1 MTAFDH
7 DFLKSRMIDQK
18 CKDSLNGN
26 TDPLSGKAKK
36 HQSNARDRFCA
47 GLTEGNACD
56 FFRAE
61 KSAGTEPSDNLKH
74 DSEYA
79 AEEDFSLLDCSE
91 STSFLTKKDKKKKD
105 KKKAKKRKKQSKKMF
120 ASLEENLCEKAP
132 RNANILSEA
141 YKLKQYV
148 ITYNNILY
156 VYDEVYGCYQPKGAS
171 EIASDIKDDLDED
184 LQLRIGNREYTE
196 AYEQLMI
203 SKDIACDSGF
213 FENRPFVNCLNGVV
227 DIRKGVLLEHSPD
240 FKFKHCIRAEYNSNA
255 ECPRFLEYADY
266 ITGGNKELKKLLRV
280 IMGYIFSH
288 YNNAK
293 LAVLIYGIPHTGK
306 SVLCNL
312 ISRMIG
318 EDYVTNI
325 DIAMLHR
332 QEYAA
337 SLANA
342 ILNVAPDLKNEP
354 LKDVGFFKSLVS
366 KDDIITARTLYAN
379 PTKIRCETKMLFS
392 SNHLISFSPEVG
404 TYDIEAVFNRLLFFP
419 FQNAP
424 IKDSENNKHL
434 SDELFAERDGIF
446 TWAMGGL
453 RYYVEHNENFPD
465 CALSAEMKARNVAQ
479 FCPEKIFFSEAIEYA
494 EGRFESSSSI
504 KMAFENFCM
513 DIGAKVKGNIHAYL
527 EEHEHLPKSKKRIDG
542 KGYLCSN
549 GNPIY
554 VYEGIRLKKDY
565 RSAE

>member
-1 MTAFDH
+1 MKEFDH

-18 CKDSLNGN
+18 CRDSLNGN
-26 TDPLSGKAKK
+26 TDPFSGKAKK
-36 HQSNARDRFCA
+36 YQDKARDHFRA
-47 GLTEGNACD
+47 GLTEVNACD
-56 FFRAE
+56 FFR
-61 KSAGTEPSDNLKH
+61 TEEIANTEYRDNHKH
-74 DSEYA
+74 ACGYP
-79 AEEDFSLLDCSE
+79 EEDDDCSFLYPQD
-91 STSFLTKKDKKKKD
+91 SPSFLTKKDKKKKD
-105 KKKAKKRKKQSKKMF
+105 GKKAKKRKKKSKKMF

-141 YKLKQYV
+141 YKLKQNV
-148 ITYNNILY
+148 IADNNVLC
-156 VYDEVYGCYQPKGAS
+156 VYDEEGGCYYPRNSA
-171 EIASDIKDDLDED
+171 EVAADIKDYLDED
-184 LQLRIGNREYTE
+184 TRLKINSKDYKE
-196 AYEQLMI
+196 AYAQLMI
-203 SKDIACDSGF
+203 SKDIACEEGF
-213 FENRPFVNCLNGVV
+213 FENRPYVNCLNGVV

-240 FKFKHCIRAEYNSNA
+240 FRFKHCIRAEYNPNA

-312 ISRMIG
+312 ISRIIG

-354 LKDVGFFKSLVS
+354 LKDTGYLKSLLS
-366 KDDIITARTLYAN
+366 KDDTITARTLYAN

-404 TYDIEAVFNRLLFFP
+404 IYDIEAVFNRLLFFP
-419 FQNAP
+419 FQNTP
-424 IKDSENNKHL
+424 IKDSENNKH
-434 SDELFAERDGIF
+434 
-446 TWAMGGL
+446 
-453 RYYVEHNENFPD
+453 
-465 CALSAEMKARNVAQ
+465 
-479 FCPEKIFFSEAIEYA
+479 
-494 EGRFESSSSI
+494 
-504 KMAFENFCM
+504 
-513 DIGAKVKGNIHAYL
+513 
-527 EEHEHLPKSKKRIDG
+527 
-542 KGYLCSN
+542 
-549 GNPIY
+549 
-554 VYEGIRLKKDY
+554 
-565 RSAE
+565 